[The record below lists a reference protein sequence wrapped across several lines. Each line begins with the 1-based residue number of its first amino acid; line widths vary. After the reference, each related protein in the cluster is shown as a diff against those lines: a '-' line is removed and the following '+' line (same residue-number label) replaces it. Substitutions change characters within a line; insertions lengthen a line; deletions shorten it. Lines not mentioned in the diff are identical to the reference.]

1 MAVGSDRVIDVL
13 FTSETLVLSLADGC
27 VLIVPLAW
35 YPRLRDAP
43 ADARRNWRVAGRKGD
58 AVHWPDIHEAL
69 NISTLL
75 KRGRS
80 NGRDLVL

>member
-13 FTSETLVLSLADGC
+13 FTKETIVLSLADGC

-43 ADARRNWRVAGRKGD
+43 ADARRNWKVAGGKGD
-58 AVHWPDIHEAL
+58 AVHWPDIHEAV
-69 NISTLL
+69 NVSTVL
-75 KRGRS
+75 KRGKF
-80 NGRDLVL
+80 NPRDMVI

>member
-43 ADARRNWRVAGRKGD
+43 ADARARLEHQHRAPGARQRLGGR
-58 AVHWPDIHEAL
+58 
-69 NISTLL
+69 
-75 KRGRS
+75 
-80 NGRDLVL
+80 

>member
-13 FTSETLVLSLADGC
+13 FTQQTIVLSLADGC

-43 ADARRNWRVAGRKGD
+43 APARRNWKVAGAKGD
-58 AVHWPDIHEAL
+58 AVHWPDIHEAV
-69 NISTLL
+69 NVSTLL
-75 KRGRS
+75 KRGMS
-80 NGRDLVL
+80 NGGNLAI